1 MKITVVTP
9 PPFEPV
15 TLASVMEHLRWD
27 ADNDSPAQY
36 PLQTLVEGYITTA
49 REYAER
55 VTRRA
60 LVQQTLRI
68 TLRGFPSMR
77 VRFGGRYDDDDDI
90 FLRPGK
96 IELPRPP
103 FIALLHVKY
112 LDSTETLQT
121 LASSNY
127 YVDSESDIVPQLV
140 FRDTFDPGI
149 ACTTRQDAVRI
160 EWQAGYDPGSDS
172 PLTQEAAAA
181 NVPQSIKDAI
191 KLQVQLLADRF
202 DPNERAE
209 LERARDALLNGF
221 KVHTY

>member
-15 TLASVMEHLRWD
+15 LIGEAMDHLRWD

-36 PLQTLVEGYITTA
+36 PLQSLVEGYITTA
-49 REYAER
+49 REYAEK
-55 VTRRA
+55 VTKRA

-68 TLRGFPSMR
+68 TLERFPMIS
-77 VRFGGRYDDDDDI
+77 VRWGGNGWDDDT
-90 FLRPGK
+90 FWRPGK

-121 LASSNY
+121 LADTNY
-127 YVDSESDIVPQLV
+127 YIDDQSDIVPQLV